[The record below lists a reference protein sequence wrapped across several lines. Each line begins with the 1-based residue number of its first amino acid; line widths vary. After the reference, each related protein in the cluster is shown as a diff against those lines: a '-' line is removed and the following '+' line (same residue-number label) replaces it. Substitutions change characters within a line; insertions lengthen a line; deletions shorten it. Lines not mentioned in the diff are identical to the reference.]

1 MKIRVVYEGNS
12 STGRKGGGGNLHA
25 LPVSFKKCCVLKKNL
40 HDLDNEKNLGKI
52 QIKWT
57 FDEVTEMK
65 IIFIY
70 VEKSSQTPP
79 NNFGD
84 ASHAWNETFW
94 PIFKPT

>member
-1 MKIRVVYEGNS
+1 MKETVAQEEKEEVGIY
-12 STGRKGGGGNLHA
+12 TPFPFPL
-25 LPVSFKKCCVLKKNL
+25 KKCCVLKKNL